1 MGQFFSWVKS
11 NEKQILVT
19 LDDLAKKAVQIS
31 EELVIMLSDLKI
43 AECHKK
49 IHTIE
54 TEADSLVREVFS
66 ELNKTFITPL
76 DREDMQRVASKIDDT
91 IDHMDG
97 IASRLHSYKITS
109 APPHALDIANEL
121 VKATKEV
128 ELMTSKL
135 QNMKDPSTMI
145 EHCRKT
151 SEIEHKIDDLYKL
164 SMTELFESTDAIQII
179 KLKDIYESM
188 ETASDRCVDV
198 ADVVEDIVLK
208 YT

>member
-1 MGQFFSWVKS
+1 MIEIAIAAIIVALIFDFVNGFNDSANSVATVIGTRVLKPLHAVALSAAANFVGPFVFGVAVATT
-11 NEKQILVT
+11 I
-19 LDDLAKKAVQIS
+19 AK
-31 EELVIMLSDLKI
+31 
-43 AECHKK
+43 
-49 IHTIE
+49 
-54 TEADSLVREVFS
+54 
-66 ELNKTFITPL
+66 
-76 DREDMQRVASKIDDT
+76 
-91 IDHMDG
+91 
-97 IASRLHSYKITS
+97 
-109 APPHALDIANEL
+109 EL